1 MVYNISDFAH
11 MERASTLLAR
21 FTVCSIKS
29 DPNQAQMT
37 CQQKI
42 YTKNVFTI
50 CPPNG
55 LYIFQFRASLHFKTK
70 HHVQFLLY
78 SHFRVDPKKTI
89 QTKVVTV
96 TQTLVDGKVVS
107 ESQDVKASEKV
118 V

>member
-1 MVYNISDFAH
+1 MS
-11 MERASTLLAR
+11 
-21 FTVCSIKS
+21 
-29 DPNQAQMT
+29 
-37 CQQKI
+37 
-42 YTKNVFTI
+42 TKNIPKKCVPYLSTKRPI
-50 CPPNG
+50 
-55 LYIFQFRASLHFKTK
+55 YIFQFRASHHFKTK

-78 SHFRVDPKKTI
+78 SQFRVDPKKTI